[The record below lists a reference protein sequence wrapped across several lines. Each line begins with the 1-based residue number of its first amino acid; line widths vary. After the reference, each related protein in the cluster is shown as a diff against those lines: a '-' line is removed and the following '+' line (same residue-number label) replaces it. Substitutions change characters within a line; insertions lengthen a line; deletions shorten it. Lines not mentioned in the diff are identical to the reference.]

1 MGSIENGLMV
11 IEGKLVKGVTM
22 EAAEAA
28 IKSEIEKLVAFGVD
42 EKELQKAKN
51 KTESL
56 IAFEDMSIMN
66 RANSIAYYELLGD
79 ADLMNS
85 ELGKY
90 QAVSAEQIKQ
100 EAAKIFRP
108 GNCST
113 LYYYSNSSKGVAT
126 ATVSEQLDEIFAE

>member
-1 MGSIENGLMV
+1 M
-11 IEGKLVKGVTM
+11 
-22 EAAEAA
+22 
-28 IKSEIEKLVAFGVD
+28 D

-90 QAVSAEQIKQ
+90 QAVTAEQIKQ
-100 EAAKIFRP
+100 EAERIFRP

-113 LYYYSNSSKGVAT
+113 LYYHSNSSHGVAT